1 MKSALDPWVV
11 DFVAPKLFSK
21 TRDRAFR
28 QADTTTGDNLEEPED
43 QHYYFRLH
51 KSLESGGD
59 INLSEWLERN
69 SKFGGQRRQQEEEPI
84 EYVPEVEDEVP
95 EEEEQPYED
104 I

>member
-1 MKSALDPWVV
+1 MMNSGIDPWVV

-28 QADTTTGDNLEEPED
+28 QADTTTGDNLEEPEE

-69 SKFGGQRRQQEEEPI
+69 SKFGGQSRQQEEEPI
-84 EYVPEVEDEVP
+84 EYVPEVEDVEP
-95 EEEEQPYED
+95 EEEE
-104 I
+104 

>member
-28 QADTTTGDNLEEPED
+28 QADTTTGDNLEEPEN
-43 QHYYFRLH
+43 QPYYFRLH
-51 KSLESGGD
+51 NSLEGGGD

-69 SKFGGQRRQQEEEPI
+69 SKYGGQERTQLE
-84 EYVPEVEDEVP
+84 
-95 EEEEQPYED
+95 
-104 I
+104 